1 MFLFDL
7 FPTMYNY
14 VLISF
19 WSLFLCLLIVTF
31 AEVINLDLSSNYWS
45 SFGMDFLVYQ
55 LSHNFKN
62 RLEIGNWKSKK
73 ILIYIYIFNVL

>member
-1 MFLFDL
+1 MFLFDI

-14 VLISF
+14 VLISC

-31 AEVINLDLSSNYWS
+31 AEVIDLDLSSNYWS

-55 LSHNFKN
+55 LSHNFKT
-62 RLEIGNWKSKK
+62 G
-73 ILIYIYIFNVL
+73 